1 MGCRGY
7 VEGALQARM
16 FFFPFGDEPNS
27 RDTPFMNYALIAAN
41 VLVFVLITMPL
52 SSSPFDPNGPGAQ
65 EYLSF
70 LLANYPDLDISALGS
85 TVSAYDVFTFQYG
98 FRPGTPSLTGL
109 FSSMFLHGDFWH
121 LAGNMVFL
129 WIYGDNVEHRLGSWS
144 YLLMYLLCG
153 VAATLTFGLFAFG
166 SQTPLVG
173 ASGAIFGALGLYFV
187 WFPRNQ
193 VKVFV
198 LLFVFIN
205 IVRVPAR
212 VLIGFYLI
220 WHNVVPVV
228 LGVQSSTAF
237 TAHIGGALAGMGIAW
252 ALDRYGEADGPLGA
266 LARRIDS
273 RRAEQREAG
282 VNFTPIGNRGRFR
295 VIPGFGGRAEPP
307 ALEGPDGFSIAI
319 ARGTME
325 MAFRIFAEL
334 DETERAEIP
343 DGELMRLADHFTDA
357 GDYDSALSIL
367 QRYIGQHQG
376 DDRAARAHLRA
387 GLIHLHF
394 KRQPTAAAQH
404 FYAVLDMHPSAEM
417 EQVVRNALAQIES

>member
-1 MGCRGY
+1 
-7 VEGALQARM
+7 M

-27 RDTPFMNYALIAAN
+27 RETPFMNYALIAAN

-52 SSSPFDPNGPGAQ
+52 SSTPLDPNSPETQDYIGYLLNTIPG
-65 EYLSF
+65 L
-70 LLANYPDLDISALGS
+70 DLDVIMQSF
-85 TVSAYDVFTFQYG
+85 SAYEAFTFQYG
-98 FRPGTPSLTGL
+98 FRPGSPTLTGL

-144 YLLMYLLCG
+144 YLLLYLLCG
-153 VAATLTFGLFAFG
+153 VAATLTFGLFALG

-198 LLFVFIN
+198 WIFIFIN

-220 WHNVVPVV
+220 WHNLVPVV

-252 ALDRYGEADGPLGA
+252 AFDRYGEVDGPLGS
-266 LARRIDS
+266 LIRRLDS

-282 VNFTPIGNRGRFR
+282 VNFTPIGRRGRFQ

-307 ALEGPDGFSIAI
+307 VLQGVDGFSLAI
-319 ARGTME
+319 ARDNME
-325 MAFRIFAEL
+325 IAFRIFAEL
-334 DETERAEIP
+334 DPADRAQIP
-343 DGELMRLADHFTDA
+343 DSELMRLADHFTDV

-367 QRYIGQHQG
+367 QRFIGQHQS

-394 KRQPTAAAQH
+394 KRQPVAAAQH
-404 FYAVLDMHPSAEM
+404 FHAVLDMHPSAEM